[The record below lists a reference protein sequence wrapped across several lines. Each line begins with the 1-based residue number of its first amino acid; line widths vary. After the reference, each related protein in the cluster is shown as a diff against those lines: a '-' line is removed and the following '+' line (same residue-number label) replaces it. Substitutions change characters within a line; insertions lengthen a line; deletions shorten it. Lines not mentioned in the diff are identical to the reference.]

1 MSRYTCIGAGAL
13 GTLFAARLSGSGVP
27 VQLLVRRRE
36 QARLIAERGLSL
48 RQKDGAEL
56 IARPTVRTLDEQA
69 REGSSGLLAES
80 AGDEPHY
87 ILLSVKQTAITEEL
101 ACCIARLMGPSS
113 WVVCLQNGIGH
124 AEKLALHIPEHRLLL
139 AVTTEA
145 SLRVSDNACIHTGQ
159 GETYVGAYAEDNQG
173 EISRKAQ
180 KNLATEL
187 KRAGFQVFLSNDII
201 NRAWQKLIVNAAI
214 NPLSAILQIRNGQL
228 LERSEARELMRQIVE
243 EGVRLADACGIS
255 LGPNPWMRVQEV
267 CRLTAANQSSMLQD
281 RLAGRPTEIEAI
293 AGSMLDKAEA
303 MGMEL
308 HVLKS
313 VYLLV
318 KALESRE

>member
-13 GTLFAARLSGSGVP
+13 GTLFAARLSLAGFS
-27 VQLLVRRRE
+27 VQLLVRRAE
-36 QARLIAERGLSL
+36 QARLIDERGLSL
-48 RQKDGAEL
+48 REGHGAEL
-56 IARPTVRTLDEQA
+56 TARPVVLTLEEQA
-69 REGSSGLLAES
+69 GEDGGRPP
-80 AGDEPHY
+80 AGTAADELHY

-101 ACCIARLMGPSS
+101 ARSIKRLMGPGS

-124 AEKLALHIPEHRLLL
+124 AEKLARYIPRDRLLL

-145 SLRVSDNACIHTGQ
+145 SLRVADNAAIHTGR
-159 GETYVGAYAEDNQG
+159 GETYMGAYVEDHPG
-173 EISRKAQ
+173 ENSRKAQ
-180 KNLATEL
+180 KNLILDL
-187 KRAGFQVFLSNDII
+187 KTAGFEVFLSNEII
-201 NRAWQKLIVNAAI
+201 NRAWQKLIINAAI
-214 NPLSAILQIRNGQL
+214 NPLSAILQIRNGLL
-228 LERSEARELMRQIVE
+228 LERSEARELMRLIVE
-243 EGVRLADACGIS
+243 EGVRLAEACGIS

-267 CRLTAANQSSMLQD
+267 CSLTTANQSSMLQD

-293 AGSMLDKAEA
+293 AGSMLEQAEA